1 MAFLDSIKEN
11 TSGFFDKLVKKHKL
25 LQIRL
30 GDWQIKQTVMR
41 QLRDDR
47 LKELKELEA
56 VPIDTSEV
64 SLFRKAKEVEGEI
77 TENDDNDSED

>member
-64 SLFRKAKEVEGEI
+64 SLFRKAKEVEEET
-77 TENDDNDSED
+77 TETFDNPEN